1 VKMTRL
7 VVLIVAWQLVGGCVS
22 TTTGAP
28 IPEANNSEAAELN
41 FQLGA
46 RYYNAGNYQLARDR
60 LELAVDLNPRLGIAY
75 SSLGLTYEQLG
86 NLRLARESYEKAVRV
101 SPNNID
107 VQNNYAV
114 FLCGQKEFDAAARHF
129 SKAANHPENDDAEIS
144 LTNAGLCMLEK
155 PDDKR
160 AEKYFRDALEA
171 KVNYGPALLQL
182 CLLNYKQQ
190 NYLGARAFL
199 QRYMSSNV
207 STAGVLYLASEIEGK
222 LDNQQ
227 GREKFIDQ
235 LLHDY
240 PDSAEARKALAGS

>member
-1 VKMTRL
+1 MKISRIIGL
-7 VVLIVAWQLVGGCVS
+7 VLVWQLLGGCVS

-28 IPEANNSEAAELN
+28 IPEANNAEAAELN

-46 RYYNAGNYQLARDR
+46 RYYNSGNYQLARDR

-75 SSLGLTYEQLG
+75 SSLGLTYEKLG

-101 SPNNID
+101 SPDNID

-114 FLCGQKEFDAAARHF
+114 FLCGQREFDAAARHF

-155 PDDKR
+155 PDDKE
-160 AEKYFRDALEA
+160 AEKYFRDALDA

-182 CLLNYKQQ
+182 CLMKYRQQ
-190 NYLGARAFL
+190 DYLGARAFL
-199 QRYMSSNV
+199 QRYMASNV
-207 STAGVLYLASEIEGK
+207 STAGVLYLAAEIEGK
-222 LDNQQ
+222 LDNDQ
-227 GREKFIDQ
+227 GQEQFIDQ
-235 LLHDY
+235 LLRDY
-240 PDSAEARKALAGS
+240 PESAEARKALAGN

>member
-1 VKMTRL
+1 MKMTRI
-7 VVLIVAWQLVGGCVS
+7 VALIMAWQLLGGCVS
-22 TTTGAP
+22 TTTGSP
-28 IPEANNSEAAELN
+28 IPEANNNEAAELN

-101 SPNNID
+101 SPDNID

-155 PDDKR
+155 PDDKK
-160 AEKYFRDALEA
+160 AESYFRDALDA

-182 CLLNYKQQ
+182 CLLKYKQQ
-190 NYLGARAFL
+190 DYLSARAFL
-199 QRYMSSNV
+199 QRFMASNI

-227 GREKFIDQ
+227 GREKYIDQ
-235 LLHDY
+235 LLRDY